1 MDRIE
6 FKWTDGNNEAFQQFY
21 IETEKYYSQIVGGVE
36 KRAGF
41 VPYNLSDKKAFGII
55 KSSGT
60 GGVL

>member
-41 VPYNLSDKKAFGII
+41 VPYNLSDTISDVLIAYI
-55 KSSGT
+55 KGK
-60 GGVL
+60 

>member
-6 FKWTDGNNEAFQQFY
+6 FKWTDGNNEDFQQFY

-41 VPYNLSDKKAFGII
+41 VPII
-55 KSSGT
+55 YLILYLMFS
-60 GGVL
+60 

>member
-36 KRAGF
+36 KELGLF
-41 VPYNLSDKKAFGII
+41 HTIYLILYLMFS
-55 KSSGT
+55 
-60 GGVL
+60 